1 MESLAISSS
10 KSQNPGPT
18 IGNSNPPSTSGTPRP
33 SRPPSLHRSEIERT
47 FSTSHV
53 ATLNHG
59 SLSSSGSLES
69 EKVVQLNN
77 HNVSRSESS
86 CCPNLASN
94 TCTGMQYAEAKQSF
108 TNTEVSECASS
119 VEKSGE
125 SGEVSNS
132 FDLGES
138 RKTSL
143 YRGSTGSEVSDESSS
158 SFLSS
163 VMYKPHK
170 ANDIR
175 WEAI

>member
-59 SLSSSGSLES
+59 
-69 EKVVQLNN
+69 LNN